1 MTPRIVALD
10 DLTPGLIGR
19 PAAELLAGLAAEV
32 PADRCIV
39 EVGVFLARTTT
50 FLARGAQSGN
60 GAHVYGVDPWDLPGS
75 RYPYQWLN
83 HPKKGRVRQMFTRP
97 QTRADA
103 ETLIETSGLADAV
116 TLIRGFSVD
125 IAGAW
130 DGPQIGL
137 LFIDGDHREEYVR
150 ADWQAWR
157 THLASDALVVWDDYH
172 PGWPDVPAVVDDLI
186 SQGVLDKVEVVTRTN
201 GALVITRVHP

>member
-1 MTPRIVALD
+1 MDLA

-19 PAAELLAGLAAEV
+19 PAAEFLAQLAAAT
-32 PADRCIV
+32 PADQCIV

-50 FLARGAQSGN
+50 FLARGAQSGH

-83 HPKKGRVRQMFTRP
+83 HPKRGRIRQMFTRP
-97 QTRADA
+97 QTRIAA
-103 ETLIETSGLADAV
+103 ETLIEKSGLAEAV

-125 IAGAW
+125 VAEAW
-130 DGPQIGL
+130 DGPPIGL

-157 THLASDALVVWDDYH
+157 SRLAPGALVVWDDYH

-186 SQGVLDKVEVVTRTN
+186 SRGDLTNLEVLERANGAMAVTRAN
-201 GALVITRVHP
+201 P